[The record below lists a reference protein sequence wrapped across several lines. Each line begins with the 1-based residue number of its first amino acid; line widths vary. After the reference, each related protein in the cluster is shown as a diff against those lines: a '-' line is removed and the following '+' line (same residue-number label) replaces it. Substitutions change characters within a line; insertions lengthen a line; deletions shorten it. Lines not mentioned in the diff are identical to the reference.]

1 MVGKAK
7 KSTHGKKASSKAL
20 AKRRS
25 SKAPAQKKRVE
36 IDETVRD
43 NPDFHSNQ
51 WSTDRPVQIGPR
63 SKWSWFDLQLFS
75 KNDLT

>member
-36 IDETVRD
+36 IDETV
-43 NPDFHSNQ
+43 SNQ
-51 WSTDRPVQIGPR
+51 II
-63 SKWSWFDLQLFS
+63 LI
-75 KNDLT
+75 

>member
-36 IDETVRD
+36 IDETVSTQIRD
-43 NPDFHSNQ
+43 PRTAWQSGPRLGNFRCSCSGSVPDF
-51 WSTDRPVQIGPR
+51 
-63 SKWSWFDLQLFS
+63 
-75 KNDLT
+75 

>member
-36 IDETVRD
+36 IDETV
-43 NPDFHSNQ
+43 SNQ
-51 WSTDRPVQIGPR
+51 IILIRISDPRTTQSKLVRDRIGPD
-63 SKWSWFDLQLFS
+63 SNKSYFL
-75 KNDLT
+75 KMI